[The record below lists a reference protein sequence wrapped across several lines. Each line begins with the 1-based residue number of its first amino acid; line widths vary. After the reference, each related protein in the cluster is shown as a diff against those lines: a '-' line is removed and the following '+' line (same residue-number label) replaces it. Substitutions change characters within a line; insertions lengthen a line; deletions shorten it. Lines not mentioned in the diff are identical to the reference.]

1 MFIWLLYGLL
11 AVTVAAVGSI
21 FFTASRVEAVP
32 MPSLPRVRAAVVDEV
47 ARLPGI
53 RRVVEVGS
61 GWGGLALRIARSHPE
76 KRVIGIEA
84 SAVPL
89 LVSRAR
95 RAVRGAPENVEFRHA
110 DFRSM
115 EIEPRTAYVCYLAP
129 PAMRSVRELVENGTR
144 EGVVVVSALFA
155 VPGWEPVN
163 TRTACDVH
171 ATTIY
176 VYEPGGRARDA
187 GGGRTIGEV

>member
-11 AVTVAAVGSI
+11 AVTIAAVGSI

-32 MPSLPRVRAAVVDEV
+32 MPSLPRVRAAVVDEIT
-47 ARLPGI
+47 RLPGI

-61 GWGGLALRIARSHPE
+61 GWGGLALRIARSNPE

-95 RAVRGAPENVEFRHA
+95 RAVRSAPENVEFRHA

-129 PAMRSVRELVENGTR
+129 PAMRSVRELVENGAR

-163 TRTACDVH
+163 TRTARDVH

-176 VYEPGGRARDA
+176 VYEPGGGARDA